1 MSVGYS
7 KDTFVM
13 QNVIFINFSTFS
25 LSSLI
30 QIYVEYFGKDFLM
43 ASSVRIW
50 RRFYSYRV
58 SLRFWGNAFH
68 VFDFGILIFCG
79 LRLCPELSQ

>member
-43 ASSVRIW
+43 ASSVRI
-50 RRFYSYRV
+50 
-58 SLRFWGNAFH
+58 
-68 VFDFGILIFCG
+68 
-79 LRLCPELSQ
+79 